1 MRRALD
7 LARSVKGRTSP
18 NPAVGAVLVRGG
30 EVVGEGAT
38 LPPGQAHAERVALDA
53 ARGRARGA
61 TLYVTLEPCSHWGR
75 TPPCAGALVD
85 AGVATVHLA
94 TLDPNPEVAGRG
106 RAWLAR
112 AGIETTVGDGRD
124 EARALNADFARW
136 ITTRRPYVVAKLAT
150 SLDGKIATRTGESRW
165 ITGPEAR
172 AEGHR
177 LRDRMDAIL
186 VGVRTVLADDPE
198 LTTRLPGAGRP
209 PHHPLRLVLDSTG
222 RTPLG
227 ARLLGRDLPGRTVI
241 CTTERSAPAWRGAVA
256 AAGAEVL
263 VLPERGGRVDPEALL
278 DALGRRGVT
287 SLLVEGG
294 ATVHGAF
301 FDAGLVDRVVAFV
314 APLVIGGTGAPSP
327 VGGMGPASLAEAGR
341 LLEAEVRRVGVDT
354 LIAGDLRAI
363 PWPEVP
369 AGATTESEAGSKKG
383 RCSPGSS
390 KRSDGSGR

>member
-18 NPAVGAVLVRGG
+18 NPAVGAVLVRDG

-53 ARGRARGA
+53 AGARARGA

-94 TLDPNPEVAGRG
+94 TLDPNPGVAGRG
-106 RAWLAR
+106 RAWLER
-112 AGIETTVGDGRD
+112 AGIETTVGDGQD

-177 LRDRMDAIL
+177 LRDRVDAIL
-186 VGVRTVLADDPE
+186 VGVGTVLADDPE
-198 LTTRLPGAGRP
+198 LTTRLPDAGRP
-209 PHHPLRLVLDSTG
+209 LHHPLRLVLDSTG
-222 RTPLG
+222 RTPLA
-227 ARLLGRDLPGRTVI
+227 ARLLGRDLPGRTAI

-263 VLPERGGRVDPEALL
+263 VLPEREGRVDPEALL

-314 APLVIGGTGAPSP
+314 APLVIGGAGAPSP
-327 VGGMGPASLAEAGR
+327 VGGKGPASLAEAGR

-354 LIAGDLRAI
+354 LIAGVLRAI

-369 AGATTESEAGSKKG
+369 A
-383 RCSPGSS
+383 
-390 KRSDGSGR
+390 